1 MISVYN
7 ILTVAKFEAK
17 TLWRSWFFRIFSI
30 LSVAF
35 IGFFDFVSLSNVTH
49 APWALQ
55 GVPTTIPYMNI
66 LFLNVAQAII
76 AVFLAS
82 DFLKRDKKLDTTEVV
97 YMRSMTNTDYVLGKT
112 GGIMTMFL
120 LLNIVILLIG
130 LVFNVFFADTTFA
143 GIAYLMYPVVISIP
157 TLIFILGFAFFMMV
171 TIRNQAVTFIVLL
184 GYIGM
189 TLFYL
194 GPKVHNV
201 FDYIAFNIPLVY
213 SQFTGFA
220 DITHMLV
227 QRSIYLLLGFSF
239 ISMTIVMIRR
249 LPQSRVMTGLA
260 RIAGFA
266 CAALA
271 IVLIVVY
278 TGWDGNMAR
287 QRERVLAASEAASA
301 RDVATPLS
309 CSIDLKH
316 EGGLIDATA
325 EITVRNE
332 TGAPLSSYIFN
343 LNPGLTVRE
352 VTGTSGTMTYERDEH
367 ILTIIPGSPLA
378 AGAEDSFSIKWRGI
392 INEDA
397 LYTDIDV
404 GTLTGMNRLMFF
416 VMGRRYSYI
425 HPGYVLLTPETM
437 WYPAAG
443 PGFIPSRPLER
454 RHDFVDFS
462 LDVTTSPGLTAV
474 SQGASSSDAPGSF
487 SFRPENRLPAISL
500 TIAEFERQTTVVDSV
515 EYNIYFG
522 PGNDYWSEYMT
533 EVGDTLEA
541 MIRDLRQTYENNLN
555 LEYPF
560 PRFSIVEVP
569 VHYSAFYHAWS
580 VYQETV
586 QPEMV
591 FIPERGITIRGA
603 DFRRMK
609 RRTERQQERSN
620 EDISEMEN
628 QAGMFAVFVNATLTG
643 RFGRANWDSDNPF
656 QRSPSYNVFP
666 NMLAFRGGIDSKE
679 MPWLGMALESW
690 YASRLE
696 DNTFSWS
703 RMRWG
708 MTLDERVNLKLA
720 EMSLRDLI
728 LDPEYRKMSHYAI
741 KSKGSFLL
749 RMLESAAS
757 RDELDKIIKG
767 LFTEYEYD
775 NVPGDVF
782 VSSLNDEFN
791 IDLSAIT
798 EGWYDGIS
806 VPGFTMSPVEIFKF
820 IDEEREK
827 FQVRLSVTNNED
839 TDGLI
844 VFTFK
849 QMDVN
854 MRGGGGRM
862 RRMMTATMTMGE
874 DYTRYVPVK
883 AGETRE
889 LGFVLGF
896 QPSSVQVNTL
906 VSRNMPVLMDIDLP
920 EELEEKKKVTPF
932 DGEKILDKPVELTI
946 KGETV
951 VDNEDPGFSF
961 SSGTSKSLLK
971 RLIPRG
977 ASEEDVKYVGM
988 RFWDGGSE
996 ANRWQPT
1003 IDTKFYGA
1011 QVRSAHFI
1019 SGGSGDLKAAFAAT
1033 LEKSGHYDIYYHAS
1047 KLTSPWR
1054 RHRGGGEDPDYG
1066 KVHFLIYHDDG
1077 VEETELDLN
1086 SAEDGW
1092 NYLGS
1097 YYISKGEAR
1106 LEVTNKSEARFVIAD
1121 AVKWV
1126 TR

>member
-7 ILTVAKFEAK
+7 ILTVARFEAK

-30 LSVAF
+30 LSITV
-35 IGFFDFVSLSNVTH
+35 IGFFDFGALSPVTH
-49 APWALQ
+49 SPWAFQ

-66 LFLNVAQAII
+66 LLLNVAQAII

-112 GGIMTMFL
+112 LGIMMMFL
-120 LLNIVILLIG
+120 LLNFVILLIG
-130 LVFNVFFADTTFA
+130 LVFNVFFTDTTFA
-143 GIAYLMYPVVISIP
+143 GIAYLIYPLVISVP

-171 TIRNQAVTFIVLL
+171 TIRNQAVTFIILL

-194 GPKVHNV
+194 GPKLHNV

-220 DITHMLV
+220 DITHMLM

-239 ISMTIVMIRR
+239 ISMTIMMIRR

-260 RIAGFA
+260 RFIAIA

-278 TGWDGNMAR
+278 TGRDGNTR
-287 QRERVLAASEAASA
+287 GQRERIQAASEAASREA
-301 RDVATPLS
+301 VATPLS

-325 EITVRNE
+325 EITLRND
-332 TGAPLSSYIFN
+332 TGTPLSSYIFT
-343 LNPGLTVRE
+343 LNPGLAVRE
-352 VTGTSGTMTYERDEH
+352 VTGSSGPLKYERDEH
-367 ILTIIPGSPLA
+367 ILTIVPGSPLA
-378 AGAEDSFSIKWRGI
+378 AGAGDSFKIRWRGI
-392 INEDA
+392 INENA
-397 LYTDIDV
+397 LYTDIDEE
-404 GTLTGMNRLMFF
+404 TLADRNRIIFF
-416 VMGRRYSYI
+416 NIGRKYSYI
-425 HPGYVLLTPETM
+425 HPSYVLLTPETM

-443 PGFIPSRPLER
+443 PGFIASRPLER
-454 RHDFVDFS
+454 RHDFIDFS

-474 SQGASSSDAPGSF
+474 SQGASSSTSPGSF
-487 SFRPENRLPAISL
+487 SFRPENPLPVISL
-500 TIAEFERQTTVVDSV
+500 AIAKFERKTTVVDSI
-515 EYNIYFG
+515 EYNIYYG
-522 PGNDYWSEYMT
+522 EGHDYWTQYISA
-533 EVGDTLEA
+533 VGDTLEA

-569 VHYSAFYHAWS
+569 VHYSAFHHAWS

-591 FIPERGITIRGA
+591 FIPEKGVTLRSA
-603 DFRRMK
+603 DFRRME
-609 RRTERQQERSN
+609 RRNERRLERSN
-620 EDISEMEN
+620 EDVSEMES

-643 RFGRANWDSDNPF
+643 RFGRANWDSDDPF
-656 QRSPSYNVFP
+656 QRSPSYNIFP

-690 YASRLE
+690 YAGRLE
-696 DNTFSWS
+696 DITMNWS

-708 MTLDERVNLKLA
+708 MTLDERVNLKFA

-728 LDPEYRKMSHYAI
+728 LDPEYRKMSHYAL
-741 KSKGSFLL
+741 KAKGNFLF

-757 RDELDKIIKG
+757 RDDLDAIITG
-767 LFTEYEYD
+767 MFEDYEYG
-775 NVPGDVF
+775 NIPGEVF
-782 VSSLNDEFN
+782 VSSLGDRLG
-791 IDLSAIT
+791 IDLPALAK
-798 EGWYDGIS
+798 GWYDDIS
-806 VPGFTMSPVEIFKF
+806 LPGFTISPVEIFKF
-820 IDEEREK
+820 IDGEREK
-827 FQVRLSVTNNED
+827 FQVRFSVTNNED
-839 TDGLI
+839 ADGLI
-844 VFTFK
+844 EFTFK
-849 QMDVN
+849 QMDLN
-854 MRGGGGRM
+854 MSSGRGFGM

-874 DYTRYVPVK
+874 DYSRYVPVQ

-906 VSRNMPVLMDIDLP
+906 VSRNLPALMDIDLP
-920 EELEEKKKVTPF
+920 EDLEEKKKVTPF
-932 DGEKILDKPVELTI
+932 DGERILAEPVDLAV
-946 KGETV
+946 KGEIV

-961 SSGTSKSLLK
+961 SSGKSKSLLK
-971 RLIPRG
+971 RLIPRDTR
-977 ASEEDVKYVGM
+977 EEDTKYVGM
-988 RFWDGGSE
+988 RFWGGE
-996 ANRWQPT
+996 TNKWQPT

-1011 QVRSAHFI
+1011 QIRSAHFI
-1019 SGGSGDLKAAFAAT
+1019 SGGSGDLAAAFAAT

-1054 RHRGGGEDPDYG
+1054 RHRGGGEETDYG

-1097 YYISKGEAR
+1097 YYISEGEAK
-1106 LEVTNKSEARFVIAD
+1106 LEVTNQSESRFVIAD

-1126 TR
+1126 AR

>member
-30 LSVAF
+30 LSIVV
-35 IGFFDFVSLSNVTH
+35 IGFFDFGALSPVTH
-49 APWALQ
+49 SPWAFQ

-66 LFLNVAQAII
+66 LLLNVAQAII

-97 YMRSMTNTDYVLGKT
+97 YMRSMTNTDYVIGKT
-112 GGIMTMFL
+112 AGIMLMFL

-130 LVFNVFFADTTFA
+130 LVFNVFFTETTFA
-143 GIAYLMYPVVISIP
+143 GIAYLIYPLVISIP
-157 TLIFILGFAFFMMV
+157 TLVFILGFAFLMMV

-194 GPKVHNV
+194 GPRVHNV
-201 FDYIAFNIPLVY
+201 FDYIAFNVPMVY

-220 DITHMLV
+220 DITHMLA
-227 QRSIYLLLGFSF
+227 QRSIYLLFGLSF
-239 ISMTIVMIRR
+239 ISLTIVMIRR

-260 RIAGFA
+260 RISGFA

-271 IVLIVVY
+271 IVLIIVY
-278 TGWDGNMAR
+278 TGRDGNATR
-287 QRERVLAASEAASA
+287 QRERVLAASEAVSQKA
-301 RDVATPLS
+301 VATPLS
-309 CSIDLKH
+309 CFIDLKH

-325 EITVRNE
+325 AITVRND
-332 TGAPLSSYIFN
+332 TDASLSSYIFT
-343 LNPGLTVRE
+343 LNPGLAVRE
-352 VTGTSGTMTYERDEH
+352 VTGSSGELKYERDEQ
-367 ILTIIPGSPLA
+367 ILSIIPSSSLA
-378 AGAEDSFSIKWRGI
+378 PGAEDSLTIRWRGI
-392 INEDA
+392 INDDA
-397 LYTDIDV
+397 LYTDIADK
-404 GTLTGMNRLMFF
+404 TLAEKNRIIFF
-416 VMGRRYSYI
+416 NIGRRYSYI
-425 HPGYVLLTPETM
+425 EPSYVLLTPETM

-443 PGFIPSRPLER
+443 PGFIPSRPLVR
-454 RHDFVDFS
+454 RHDFLDFS
-462 LDVTTSPGLTAV
+462 LDVTTNPGLTAV
-474 SQGASSSDAPGSF
+474 SQGASTSDSPGRF
-487 SFRPENRLPAISL
+487 RFRPESRLPAISL

-515 EYNIYFG
+515 EYNIYYG
-522 PGNDYWSEYMT
+522 KNHDYWSDHMSEI
-533 EVGDTLEA
+533 GDTLEA

-569 VHYSAFYHAWS
+569 VHYSAFHHAWS
-580 VYQETV
+580 VSQETV

-591 FIPERGITIRGA
+591 FIPEKGVTLRSA
-603 DFRRMK
+603 DFRRMA
-609 RRTERQQERSN
+609 RRNERRLERSN
-620 EDISEMEN
+620 EDISEMES

-643 RFGRANWDSDNPF
+643 RFGRANWDSEDPF

-666 NMLAFRGGIDSKE
+666 NMLTFRGGIDSKE

-690 YASRLE
+690 YTGRLE
-696 DNTFSWS
+696 DITMNWS

-708 MTLDERVNLKLA
+708 MTLDERINLKLA

-728 LDPEYRKMSHYAI
+728 LDPEYRKMSHYAL
-741 KSKGSFLL
+741 KAKGNFLF

-757 RDELDKIIKG
+757 RDDLDAIITELFED
-767 LFTEYEYD
+767 YEYG
-775 NVPGDVF
+775 NVPGEVF
-782 VSSLNDEFN
+782 VSSLGDRLGV
-791 IDLSAIT
+791 DLPALA
-798 EGWYDGIS
+798 EGWYDDVS
-806 VPGFTMSPVEIFKF
+806 LPGFTMSPVEIFKF
-820 IDEEREK
+820 IDGEREK
-827 FQVRLSVTNNED
+827 YQIRFSVTNNED
-839 TDGLI
+839 ADGLI
-844 VFTFK
+844 EFTFK
-849 QMDVN
+849 QMDLNVRN
-854 MRGGGGRM
+854 GRGFGM

-874 DYTRYVPVK
+874 DYSRYVPVQ
-883 AGETRE
+883 AGETKE

-906 VSRNMPVLMDIDLP
+906 VSRNLPILMNIDLP
-920 EELEEKKKVTPF
+920 EDLEEKKKVKPF
-932 DGEKILDKPVELTI
+932 DGERLRNEQVSLVV

-951 VDNEDPGFSF
+951 VDNEDPGFTF
-961 SSGTSKSLLK
+961 SSGKSKSLLK

-977 ASEEDVKYVGM
+977 TREEDVKYVGM
-988 RFWDGGSE
+988 HFWGGE
-996 ANRWQPT
+996 TNRWQPT
-1003 IDTKFYGA
+1003 IDTKFYGG

-1019 SGGSGDLKAAFAAT
+1019 SGGSGDLKAAFAAS
-1033 LEKSGHYDIYYHAS
+1033 LEKSGHYDIYYHTS
-1047 KLTSPWR
+1047 KITSPWR
-1054 RHRGGGEDPDYG
+1054 RHRGEDTDYG

-1097 YYISKGEAR
+1097 YYISKGEAK

-1126 TR
+1126 AR

>member
-1 MISVYN
+1 MISFYN
-7 ILTVAKFEAK
+7 ILTVARFEAK

-30 LSVAF
+30 LSVAA
-35 IGFFDFVSLSNVTH
+35 IGFFDFGALSNVTH
-49 APWALQ
+49 APWAFQ

-66 LFLNVAQAII
+66 LLLNVAQAII

-97 YMRSMTNTDYVLGKT
+97 YMRSMTNTDYVIGKT
-112 GGIMTMFL
+112 AGIMMMFL

-130 LVFNVFFADTTFA
+130 LVFNIFFTDTTFA
-143 GIAYLMYPVVISIP
+143 GIAYLIYPVVISIP
-157 TLIFILGFAFFMMV
+157 TLVFILGFAFLMMV
-171 TIRNQAVTFIVLL
+171 TIRNQAVTFIILL

-201 FDYIAFNIPLVY
+201 FDYIAFNVPLVY

-220 DITHMLV
+220 DITHLLV
-227 QRSIYLLLGFSF
+227 QRSIYLLFGLSF
-239 ISMTIVMIRR
+239 ISFTIVMIRR

-278 TGWDGNMAR
+278 TGRDGNAAR
-287 QRERVLAASEAASA
+287 LRERILAASEAAA
-301 RDVATPLS
+301 DKPTATPLS
-309 CSIDLKH
+309 CYIDLRH

-325 EITVRNE
+325 AITLRNE
-332 TGAPLSSYIFN
+332 TGAPLSSYIFT
-343 LNPGLTVRE
+343 LNPGLAVRE
-352 VTGTSGTMTYERDEH
+352 VAGSSGELKYERKEH
-367 ILTIIPGSPLA
+367 ILTIVPGSPLA
-378 AGAEDSFSIKWRGI
+378 AGAEDSLRIRWRGI
-392 INEDA
+392 IDEDA
-397 LYTDIDV
+397 LYTDISEE
-404 GTLTGMNRLMFF
+404 TLEDMNRIIFF
-416 VMGRRYSYI
+416 NVGRRYSYI
-425 HPGYVLLTPETM
+425 HPSYVLLTPETM

-443 PGFIPSRPLER
+443 PGFIPSRPLVR

-462 LDVTTSPGLTAV
+462 LDVTTDPGLTAV
-474 SQGASSSDAPGSF
+474 SQGASTSDSPGKF
-487 SFRPENRLPAISL
+487 SFRPESRLPAISL
-500 TIAEFERQTTVVDSV
+500 AIAAFERRTTVVDSV

-522 PGNDYWSEYMT
+522 KGHDYWTEHMS
-533 EVGDTLEA
+533 EVGDTLAA

-569 VHYSAFYHAWS
+569 VHYSAFHHAWS
-580 VYQETV
+580 VSQETV
-586 QPEMV
+586 QPEIV
-591 FIPERGITIRGA
+591 FIPEKGVTLRSA
-603 DFRRMK
+603 DFKRMARRNE
-609 RRTERQQERSN
+609 RRLERSN
-620 EDISEMEN
+620 EDVSEMES

-643 RFGRANWDSDNPF
+643 RFGRADWNSDDPF

-696 DNTFSWS
+696 NNTFNWS

-728 LDPEYRKMSHYAI
+728 LDPEYRKMSHYAL
-741 KSKGSFLL
+741 KTKGSFLF
-749 RMLESAAS
+749 RMLESTSS
-757 RDELDKIIKG
+757 RDDLDAIIRG
-767 LFTEYEYD
+767 LFEDYEYG
-775 NVPGDVF
+775 NVPGEVF
-782 VSSLNDEFN
+782 VSSLRNELGVD
-791 IDLSAIT
+791 ISAMA
-798 EGWYDGIS
+798 EGWYDDVSI
-806 VPGFTMSPVEIFKF
+806 PGFTISPVEIFKF
-820 IDEEREK
+820 IDGEREK
-827 FQVRLSVTNNED
+827 YQVRLSVTNNED

-844 VFTFK
+844 EFTFK
-849 QMDVN
+849 QMDLN
-854 MRGGGGRM
+854 MRSGRGFGM

-874 DYTRYVPVK
+874 DYSRYVPVE
-883 AGETRE
+883 AGETKE

-920 EELEEKKKVTPF
+920 EDLEEKKKVTPF
-932 DGEKILDKPVELTI
+932 DGERLLDKPVDLVL

-951 VDNEDPGFSF
+951 VDNEDPGFTF
-961 SSGTSKSLLK
+961 SSGESKSLLK

-977 ASEEDVKYVGM
+977 ASEKDVKYVGM
-988 RFWDGGSE
+988 RFWGGE
-996 ANRWQPT
+996 TNRWQPT
-1003 IDTKFYGA
+1003 IDAKFYGG

-1019 SGGSGDLKAAFAAT
+1019 SGGSGDLKATFSAD
-1033 LEKSGHYDIYYHAS
+1033 LEKSGHYDIYYYAS
-1047 KLTSPWR
+1047 KLVSPWR
-1054 RHRGGGEDPDYG
+1054 RHRGGGEDTDYG
-1066 KVHFLIYHDDG
+1066 KVHCIIYHDDG

-1097 YYISKGEAR
+1097 YYISGGEAK
-1106 LEVTNKSEARFVIAD
+1106 LEVTNQSEARFVIAD

>member
-30 LSVAF
+30 LSVAV
-35 IGFFDFVSLSNVTH
+35 IGFFDFGALSNVTH
-49 APWALQ
+49 APWAFQ

-112 GGIMTMFL
+112 VGIMMMFL

-143 GIAYLMYPVVISIP
+143 GIAYLIYPVIISIP
-157 TLIFILGFAFFMMV
+157 TLIFILGFAFLMMV

-194 GPKVHNV
+194 GPKVHTA
-201 FDYIAFNIPLVY
+201 FDYIAFNIPLTY

-227 QRSIYLLLGFSF
+227 QRSIYLLFGLSF
-239 ISMTIVMIRR
+239 ISLTIVMIRR
-249 LPQSRVMTGLA
+249 LPQSRVMTGFA

-266 CAALA
+266 FAALA
-271 IVLIVVY
+271 IFLIVVY
-278 TGWDGNMAR
+278 TGRDGNMAR
-287 QRERVLAASEAASA
+287 QRERILAASEAASV

-316 EGGLIDATA
+316 EGELIDAAA
-325 EITVRNE
+325 EITVRNDN
-332 TGAPLSSYIFN
+332 GSPLSSYIFT

-352 VTGTSGTMTYERDEH
+352 VTGTSGTMTYERNEH

-378 AGAEDSFSIKWRGI
+378 AGAEDSFTIRWRGI

-397 LYTDIDV
+397 LYTDVDIE
-404 GTLTGMNRLMFF
+404 TLTGSNRLMFF
-416 VMGRRYSYI
+416 NLGRRYSYI

-443 PGFIPSRPLER
+443 PGFIPSRPLEH

-462 LDVTTSPGLTAV
+462 LDVTTAPGLTAV
-474 SQGASSSDAPGSF
+474 SQGASSNDSPGKF

-500 TIAEFERQTTVVDSV
+500 TIAEFERHTAVVDSV

-522 PGNDYWSEYMT
+522 KGHDYWSEHMT
-533 EVGDTLEA
+533 EVGDTLGA
-541 MIRDLRQTYENNLN
+541 MIRDLKQTYENNLN

-560 PRFSIVEVP
+560 PRFSIIEVP

-591 FIPERGITIRGA
+591 FIPEKGITMRGA

-609 RRTERQQERSN
+609 RRTERHQDRSN
-620 EDISEMEN
+620 EDVSEMET

-643 RFGRANWDSDNPF
+643 RFGRSDWESDDPF
-656 QRSPSYNVFP
+656 QRTPSYNVFP
-666 NMLAFRGGIDSKE
+666 NMLAFRGGVDSKE
-679 MPWLGMALESW
+679 MPWLGMALDSW

-696 DNTFSWS
+696 DNTMGWS

-708 MTLDERVNLKLA
+708 MTLDERVNLKLS

-728 LDPEYRKMSHYAI
+728 LDPEYRKMSHYAL

-757 RDELDKIIKG
+757 QDELDEIIKG
-767 LFTEYEYD
+767 LFTEYEYN

-782 VSSLNDEFN
+782 ISSLDDKLG
-791 IDLSAIT
+791 IDLSEIA

-806 VPGFTMSPVEIFKF
+806 VPGFTMSQVEIFKF
-820 IDEEREK
+820 IDDEREK

-839 TDGLI
+839 TDGLLE
-844 VFTFK
+844 FTFK

-854 MRGGGGRM
+854 MRGGGRM

-874 DYTRYVPVK
+874 DYSRYVPVK
-883 AGETRE
+883 ASETRE

-896 QPSSVQVNTL
+896 QPSSLQVNTL
-906 VSRNMPVLMDIDLP
+906 VSRNMPVVMEIDLP
-920 EELEEKKKVTPF
+920 EELEEKKKITPF
-932 DGEKILDKPVELTI
+932 DGERILDKPVELAV

-961 SSGTSKSLLK
+961 STGTSKSLLK

-988 RFWDGGSE
+988 RFWGGES
-996 ANRWQPT
+996 NKWQPT

-1019 SGGSGDLKAAFAAT
+1019 SGGSGDLTASFTAT
-1033 LEKSGHYDIYYHAS
+1033 LEKSGHFDIYYHAS
-1047 KLTSPWR
+1047 RIVSPWR
-1054 RHRGGGEDPDYG
+1054 RHRGRGEDTDYG

-1097 YYISKGEAR
+1097 YYISQGEAKI
-1106 LEVTNKSEARFVIAD
+1106 EITNESEARFVIAD
-1121 AVKWV
+1121 AIKWV

>member
-1 MISVYN
+1 MISIYN
-7 ILTVAKFEAK
+7 ILTVARFEAK

-30 LSVAF
+30 LSVAV
-35 IGFFDFVSLSNVTH
+35 IGFFDFGALSNVTH
-49 APWALQ
+49 SPWAFQ

-66 LFLNVAQAII
+66 LLLNTAQAII

-97 YMRSMTNTDYVLGKT
+97 YMRSMTNTDYVIGKT
-112 GGIMTMFL
+112 AGIMLMFL
-120 LLNIVILLIG
+120 LLNTVILLIG
-130 LVFNVFFADTTFA
+130 LVFNVFFAETTFA
-143 GIAYLMYPVVISIP
+143 GIAYVIYPLVVSIP

-201 FDYIAFNIPLVY
+201 FDYIAFNVPLVY

-220 DITHMLV
+220 DVTHMLV
-227 QRSIYLLLGFSF
+227 QRSIYLLLGLSF

-260 RIAGFA
+260 RISGLT

-271 IVLIVVY
+271 VLLIVVY
-278 TGWDGNMAR
+278 TGRDGNAKR
-287 QRERVLAASEAASA
+287 LRERVLAASEAAA
-301 RDVATPLS
+301 EKPTATPLS
-309 CSIDLKH
+309 CAIDLRH

-325 EITVRNE
+325 EIAVRNE
-332 TGAPLSSYIFN
+332 TGAPLGSYIFS
-343 LNPGLTVRE
+343 LNPGLAVRE
-352 VTGTSGTMTYERDEH
+352 VTGPSGDLKYERNEH
-367 ILTIIPGSPLA
+367 ILTIVPVKHLA
-378 AGAEDSFSIKWRGI
+378 AGAEDSFHIRWRGI
-392 INEDA
+392 INENA
-397 LYTDIDV
+397 LYTDIDSE
-404 GTLTGMNRLMFF
+404 TLKDMNRIIFF
-416 VMGRRYSYI
+416 NIGRRYSYI
-425 HPGYVLLTPETM
+425 HPSYVLLTPETM

-462 LDVTTSPGLTAV
+462 LDVTTTPGLTAV
-474 SQGASSSDAPGSF
+474 SQGASSNDYPGKF

-500 TIAEFERQTTVVDSV
+500 AIAGFERQTAVVDSV
-515 EYNIYFG
+515 EYNIYYG
-522 PGNDYWSEYMT
+522 KNHDYWSAHMT

-569 VHYSAFYHAWS
+569 VHYSAFHHAWS

-586 QPEMV
+586 QPEIV
-591 FIPERGITIRGA
+591 LIPERGVTLRSA
-603 DFRRMK
+603 DFRRME
-609 RRTERQQERSN
+609 RRNERRLERSN
-620 EDISEMEN
+620 EDVSKMET

-643 RFGRANWDSDNPF
+643 RFGRANWDAEDPF
-656 QRSPSYNVFP
+656 LRSPSYNVFP

-690 YASRLE
+690 YASKLE
-696 DNTFSWS
+696 DNTMGWS

-708 MTLDERVNLKLA
+708 MTLEERVNLKLT

-728 LDPEYRKMSHYAI
+728 LDPEYRKMSHYAL
-741 KSKGSFLL
+741 KLKGSFLF
-749 RMLESAAS
+749 RMLESAAD
-757 RDELDKIIKG
+757 RDDLDAIFSELFKK
-767 LFTEYEYD
+767 YEYD
-775 NVPGDVF
+775 NIPGEIF
-782 VSSLNDEFN
+782 VSSLRDKFG
-791 IDLSAIT
+791 IDLSAIA
-798 EGWYDGIS
+798 EGWYDDIS
-806 VPGFTMSPVEIFKF
+806 IPGFTISPVKIFKF
-820 IDEEREK
+820 IDGEREK
-827 FQVRLSVTNNED
+827 FQVRFSVTNNED
-839 TDGLI
+839 ADGLI
-844 VFTFK
+844 EFTFK
-849 QMDVN
+849 QMDLNVS
-854 MRGGGGRM
+854 GGRGFGM

-874 DYTRYVPVK
+874 DYSRYVSVP

-889 LGFVLGF
+889 LGFALGF
-896 QPSSVQVNTL
+896 QPSSLQIKTL
-906 VSRNMPVLMDIDLP
+906 VSRNLPAVLQIDLP
-920 EELEEKKKVTPF
+920 EDLEEKKKVTPF
-932 DGEKILDKPVELTI
+932 DGERLLDEPVDLVI

-951 VDNEDPGFSF
+951 VDNEDPGFTF
-961 SSGTSKSLLK
+961 SSGSSRSLLK
-971 RLIPRG
+971 RLIPRS

-988 RFWDGGSE
+988 RFWGGE
-996 ANRWQPT
+996 TNKWQPT
-1003 IDTKFYGA
+1003 IDTKFYGS

-1019 SGGSGDLKAAFAAT
+1019 SGGSGDLKAAFT
-1033 LEKSGHYDIYYHAS
+1033 TSFEKSGHYDIYYHVS
-1047 KLTSPWR
+1047 RITSPWR
-1054 RHRGGGEDPDYG
+1054 RHRGGGEDTDYG

-1097 YYISKGEAR
+1097 YYISKGEAK
-1106 LEVTNKSEARFVIAD
+1106 LEVTNQSEARFVIAD

-1126 TR
+1126 GR